1 MKEYNLLILGTWYL
15 MNQHLVQNLV
25 QNVFQDLCKIVT
37 GVALL
42 PSSPPSPVV
51 VNILQS
57 TFGNP
62 MRKFLQ

>member
-15 MNQHLVQNLV
+15 MNQNLV

>member
-1 MKEYNLLILGTWYL
+1 MKQYNLLILGTWYL
-15 MNQHLVQNLV
+15 MNQNLV